1 MDKCSKTPPG
11 ILPFVFRCMRNI
23 IGYSRIGS
31 FRESINSPS
40 LSVTAFR
47 ESAVGKFGLPTFI
60 YFFFLV
66 GFWFIILRRSKKTNF
81 LSFFFFFFKFSPQP
95 PDVAWNPTATKQ
107 QPKGMM
113 GCLKGVLLL
122 LCFMQMYNG
131 CDRKTRLFNNSLSR
145 IIPTADVNVLL
156 KGVLAGVCVFRGKK
170 KKSC

>member
-60 YFFFLV
+60 YLFFWLV
-66 GFWFIILRRSKKTNF
+66 FGS
-81 LSFFFFFFKFSPQP
+81 SFFAGQRKQISFPFFFFFKFSPQP

-156 KGVLAGVCVFRGKK
+156 EGVLAGVCVFRGKK

>member
-60 YFFFLV
+60 YLFFWLV
-66 GFWFIILRRSKKTNF
+66 FGSSFFAGQRKQISF
-81 LSFFFFFFKFSPQP
+81 PFFFFFFNFPLNLQMWLGTQLQPNNNLKAWWDVWRECCFCCVLCKCIMAVTGKPGFS
-95 PDVAWNPTATKQ
+95 TT
-107 QPKGMM
+107 
-113 GCLKGVLLL
+113 
-122 LCFMQMYNG
+122 LCH
-131 CDRKTRLFNNSLSR
+131 
-145 IIPTADVNVLL
+145 V
-156 KGVLAGVCVFRGKK
+156 
-170 KKSC
+170 

>member
-11 ILPFVFRCMRNI
+11 ILPFVFGCMRNI

-60 YFFFLV
+60 YLFFWLV
-66 GFWFIILRRSKKTNF
+66 FGS
-81 LSFFFFFFKFSPQP
+81 SFFAGQRKQISFPFFFFKFSPQP

>member
-1 MDKCSKTPPG
+1 
-11 ILPFVFRCMRNI
+11 MRNI

-60 YFFFLV
+60 YFFGWFLV
-66 GFWFIILRRSKKTNF
+66 HHSSPVKENKFPF
-81 LSFFFFFFKFSPQP
+81 LFFCLKFSPQP

-170 KKSC
+170 KKVVNLAGSSIDIYQSCLP

>member
-1 MDKCSKTPPG
+1 
-11 ILPFVFRCMRNI
+11 MRNI

-60 YFFFLV
+60 YLFFWLV
-66 GFWFIILRRSKKTNF
+66 FGS
-81 LSFFFFFFKFSPQP
+81 SFFAGQRKQISFPFLFIFYFPLNLQMWLGTQLQP
-95 PDVAWNPTATKQ
+95 NNNLKAWWD
-107 QPKGMM
+107 

-170 KKSC
+170 KKVVNLAGSSIDIYQSCLP